1 MSDVFINATE
11 IKELKA
17 EIIKI
22 TGIYREID
30 DRKEDI
36 KAVVASI
43 EDRFSIK
50 KKLINKIAKT
60 MYNHNYSN
68 LQAENEHFEF
78 LYEAIAEGK
87 KMTAPE
93 GDEE

>member
-1 MSDVFINATE
+1 MSDSNVNINSAE
-11 IKELKA
+11 LKEMKA
-17 EIIKI
+17 EIVKI

-36 KAVVASI
+36 KAIVEAI
-43 EDRFSIK
+43 EDKFDVK

-60 MYNHNYSN
+60 MYNHNYSD
-68 LQAENEHFEF
+68 LQAENEHFQF

-87 KMTAPE
+87 KVGE
-93 GDEE
+93 